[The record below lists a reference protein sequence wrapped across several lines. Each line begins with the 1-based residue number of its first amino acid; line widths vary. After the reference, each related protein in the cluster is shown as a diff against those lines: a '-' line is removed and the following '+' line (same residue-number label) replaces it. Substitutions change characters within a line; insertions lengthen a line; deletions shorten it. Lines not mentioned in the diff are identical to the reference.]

1 MIAAAAWLLAS
12 SAVVGK
18 GRLVPTIPPRSLAGF
33 VTDITITSDVTFDF
47 NSSKKEKEIIVITVG
62 WQGREPSALL
72 FLFLFLQAVEHEG
85 GFIAGDTS
93 FQIKREN
100 GE

>member
-1 MIAAAAWLLAS
+1 M
-12 SAVVGK
+12 VGK

-33 VTDITITSDVTFDF
+33 VTDITITNDVTFDF